1 MLPLDA
7 MPRTRAQRAHQA
19 YVATWRALPAATHLE
34 VASFLDLRALSRLEV
49 CGRQS
54 LDAVRAWTTRLTPRG
69 SLSADLSTKQVV
81 AATASVRA
89 LLPTSVD
96 GLVAAQTG
104 EIWRHDNVS
113 FEDFAFTVVIAWE
126 SRARR
131 GRVETAEFPFMEL
144 VCDPEDMGAFANISS
159 MQFVPAPTGPGQ
171 DAISPWLR
179 ALQNCWSHNRQTN
192 RLAAYSVPEMVH
204 EWDPAAYI
212 ICTRRSDNA
221 SVRVATFSSGS
232 LDADMNELRA
242 HIGNSSTQQGDI
254 GFDRG
259 LMDMEAFTT
268 EGYRMS
274 LNLIFDMATGRIVT
288 FCGGPYDA
296 DDDPMP
302 QTVFYACLCA
312 KLDLSQTRA

>member
-1 MLPLDA
+1 

-34 VASFLDLRALSRLEV
+34 IASFLDLRALSRLEV

-96 GLVAAQTG
+96 GLVAEQTP
-104 EIWRHDNVS
+104 EIWRYDVVS

-131 GRVETAEFPFMEL
+131 GRVETAEFPFMSL
-144 VCDPEDMGAFANISS
+144 VCDPEDMGEFANISS

-179 ALQNCWSHNRQTN
+179 ALQWSWSFDRQTN
-192 RLAAYSVPEMVH
+192 RIGTSETSVREIMDEWAPTAYV
-204 EWDPAAYI
+204 

-242 HIGNSSTQQGDI
+242 HIGNGSTQQGDI

-259 LMDMEAFTT
+259 MMDMEAFST

-296 DDDPMP
+296 DDDPLP

-312 KLDLSQTRA
+312 KLDMSQTRA

>member
-96 GLVAAQTG
+96 GLVAAQTS
-104 EIWRHDNVS
+104 EIWRYDNVS

-159 MQFVPAPTGPGQ
+159 MQFVPAVAGPGQ

-179 ALQNCWSHNRQTN
+179 ALQNCWSHDRQTN
-192 RLAAYSVPEMVH
+192 RLPAYSVQEMVH

-232 LDADMNELRA
+232 LDLGMNVLSA
-242 HIGNSSTQQGDI
+242 HTGNGSTQGDI
-254 GFDRG
+254 GFSRG

-268 EGYRMS
+268 EGYRMT
-274 LNLIFDMATGRIVT
+274 LNLIFDMATGRIVS